1 MISSPGAFNLPPL
14 WKQACA
20 GILLCLGVLLALE
33 WNAIGKNTDLQRDIL
48 HSIMNSY
55 NAYGQAEMPL
65 TIGTRD
71 LHDCRGLLIAL
82 LVKQFNIRLANDPEA
97 SHQSFTEW
105 CSREGQLEILISKKQ
120 GK

>member
-1 MISSPGAFNLPPL
+1 
-14 WKQACA
+14 
-20 GILLCLGVLLALE
+20 LE

-48 HSIMNSY
+48 HSILNSY

-65 TIGTRD
+65 SVGTRNPN
-71 LHDCRGLLIAL
+71 DCRGLLIAL
-82 LVKQFNIRLANDPEA
+82 SVKQFNITVVNDSEP

-105 CSREGQLEILISKKQ
+105 CSRGGQLEILISKKP